1 MGEANLDS
9 PTEGGG
15 VDELES
21 VTLLLALS
29 PELSFVIAE
38 SPEATLPVL
47 LLLVLFRRSSK
58 SDSGRFLAGR
68 PRFFISPVLMGAA
81 NQSQT

>member
-1 MGEANLDS
+1 M
-9 PTEGGG
+9 
-15 VDELES
+15 
-21 VTLLLALS
+21 TLLLALS

-38 SPEATLPVL
+38 SPAAAAALPVL

-68 PRFFISPVLMGAA
+68 PRFFISPVLTGAA
-81 NQSQT
+81 KESQT

>member
-1 MGEANLDS
+1 MHGC
-9 PTEGGG
+9 

-38 SPEATLPVL
+38 SPAALPVL

-68 PRFFISPVLMGAA
+68 PRFFISPVPTGADA
-81 NQSQT
+81 KDNQT